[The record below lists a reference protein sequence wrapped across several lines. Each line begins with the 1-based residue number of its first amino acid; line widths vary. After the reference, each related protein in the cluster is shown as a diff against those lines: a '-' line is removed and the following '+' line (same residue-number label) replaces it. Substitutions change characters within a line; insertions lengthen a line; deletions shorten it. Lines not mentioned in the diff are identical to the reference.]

1 MAASGRKYL
10 LAVCML
16 TVSLVFFLFYP
27 MITTSTV
34 QVLAPCSNLCVDEA
48 EPETC
53 TKYLRAD
60 YSIQCDSPSHRQN
73 YGWAM
78 FCFLILG
85 IGSPA
90 VVMWQLR
97 KRMAPIHHSSVRDK
111 YRKRMHMYMRDNG
124 QLNSDESDELR
135 NEFSS
140 AGVTI
145 DEHNSM
151 LVDLKAVYETARAAG
166 TSANE
171 YIAAENAI
179 DPSSD
184 PILLGISFFSISYK
198 PQYYYWESIDLFR
211 KLFVTSIVVY
221 GSSCFCNSRSRA
233 LWWVLL
239 STILKNS
246 IVPFHHAHAQV
257 MC

>member
-1 MAASGRKYL
+1 MPRPRQAAAASSFAWWSAAGRASK
-10 LAVCML
+10 AF
-16 TVSLVFFLFYP
+16 S
-27 MITTSTV
+27 SK
-34 QVLAPCSNLCVDEA
+34 AEA
-48 EPETC
+48 
-53 TKYLRAD
+53 
-60 YSIQCDSPSHRQN
+60 
-73 YGWAM
+73 
-78 FCFLILG
+78 
-85 IGSPA
+85 IGSAWAA
-90 VVMWQLR
+90 VAGIML
-97 KRMAPIHHSSVRDK
+97 SSGRVLPFFQEGGWSRPV
-111 YRKRMHMYMRDNG
+111 G
-124 QLNSDESDELR
+124 AQ
-135 NEFSS
+135 
-140 AGVTI
+140 
-145 DEHNSM
+145 
-151 LVDLKAVYETARAAG
+151 AAG

-179 DPSSD
+179 DSSSD

-246 IVPFHHAHAQV
+246 IVPFHHAYAQV